1 MRLELGKIREKD
13 GLFYTL
19 GKAYGE
25 NLSNE
30 DLEKML
36 NEKGYTIHHLK
47 CFLTYETVNDIYYVC
62 VILKK
67 KEQYNDE

>member
-1 MRLELGKIREKD
+1 VRLELGKIRERD
-13 GLFYTL
+13 GLFYTI
-19 GKAYGE
+19 GTAYGE

-36 NEKGYTIHHLK
+36 DEEGYVIHQLK
-47 CFLTYETVNDIYYVC
+47 SFEEYKTVNDIYYVC

-67 KEQYNDE
+67 KD